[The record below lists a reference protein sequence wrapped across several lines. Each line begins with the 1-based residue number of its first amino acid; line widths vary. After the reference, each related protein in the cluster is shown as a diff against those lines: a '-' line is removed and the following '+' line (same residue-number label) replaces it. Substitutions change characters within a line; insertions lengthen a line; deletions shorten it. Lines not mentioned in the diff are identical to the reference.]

1 MLVKAERILKFI
13 RPSGKSSQY
22 IKSFEIH
29 YKAINFVFMSLSC
42 CINSFVV
49 LLRFASLNLLGVWM
63 TNFLFIIAP
72 KGFYFLS
79 SLTFLACSHIFV
91 TETFHFNEEKLLFLI
106 MILFPFS
113 PCFFSIVSLLLLVL
127 VSKLFYE
134 ESMKLKSIRY

>member
-1 MLVKAERILKFI
+1 
-13 RPSGKSSQY
+13 
-22 IKSFEIH
+22 
-29 YKAINFVFMSLSC
+29 
-42 CINSFVV
+42 
-49 LLRFASLNLLGVWM
+49 M

-106 MILFPFS
+106 MILFLFS
-113 PCFFSIVSLLLLVL
+113 PCFSMVSLLLVL

-134 ESMKLKSIRY
+134 ESMIWNSRRY